1 MKVRQLLVGDY
12 ELGLMNLM
20 EQLTEAPPIKFE
32 DFVKQY
38 IKFGYNTSI
47 YVIEDEKKKKIVG
60 YGAIYIDY
68 KFYRNCKNVG
78 HIEDIIID
86 KDYRGKGF
94 SKLIISKLL
103 ESAREKDCYKII
115 LNCKDE
121 YVGYYQKMGF
131 KIVGNTMVI

>member
-1 MKVRQLLVGDY
+1 MKVRQLLIGDY
-12 ELGLMNLM
+12 ELGIMNLL
-20 EQLTEAPPIKFE
+20 EQLTESPNIKFE

-38 IKFGYNTSI
+38 IKFGYNTNI
-47 YVIEDEKKKKIVG
+47 YVIEDKKKIVG

-68 KFYRNCKNVG
+68 KFYRNCTNVG

-86 KDYRGKGF
+86 KEYRGQGL
-94 SKLIISKLL
+94 SKLIINKLL
-103 ESAREKDCYKII
+103 ECAKEKECYKII

-131 KIVGNTMVI
+131 QLDGNTMVI

>member
-1 MKVRQLLVGDY
+1 M
-12 ELGLMNLM
+12 
-20 EQLTEAPPIKFE
+20 
-32 DFVKQY
+32 
-38 IKFGYNTSI
+38 
-47 YVIEDEKKKKIVG
+47 KKKKRIIG

-86 KDYRGKGF
+86 KEYRGQGL
-94 SKLIISKLL
+94 SKLIINKLL
-103 ESAREKDCYKII
+103 ESAKEKECYKII

-131 KIVGNTMVI
+131 KLDGNTMIL

>member
-47 YVIEDEKKKKIVG
+47 YVIEDEEKKK
-60 YGAIYIDY
+60 
-68 KFYRNCKNVG
+68 
-78 HIEDIIID
+78 
-86 KDYRGKGF
+86 
-94 SKLIISKLL
+94 L
-103 ESAREKDCYKII
+103 
-115 LNCKDE
+115 
-121 YVGYYQKMGF
+121 
-131 KIVGNTMVI
+131 

>member
-47 YVIEDEKKKKIVG
+47 YVIEDEEKKKIVG

-86 KDYRGKGF
+86 KEYRGQGL
-94 SKLIISKLL
+94 SKLIINKLL